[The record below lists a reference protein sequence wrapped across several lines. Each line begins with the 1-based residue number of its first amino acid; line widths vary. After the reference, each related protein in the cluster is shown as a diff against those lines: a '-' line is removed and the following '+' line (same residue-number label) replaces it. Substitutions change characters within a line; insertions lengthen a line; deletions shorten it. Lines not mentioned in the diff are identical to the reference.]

1 MQLDQLE
8 KALRQLPHDTLMT
21 EIPEIQN
28 SIAHLK
34 KSNDE
39 MREYDPD
46 HSDPDFVQA
55 IGENIA
61 LIKHYEERID
71 LTLRVIREIIGEA
84 AAREMGSNVASFRER
99 YQTPQESTQEEA
111 GVFL

>member
-1 MQLDQLE
+1 MQLEQLE

-21 EIPEIQN
+21 EIPEVQN
-28 SIAHLK
+28 SIAHLQ

-46 HSDPDFVQA
+46 QSDPDLVQA
-55 IGENIA
+55 IDENIE
-61 LIKHYEERID
+61 LIKRYEERID

-84 AAREMGSNVASFRER
+84 AAREMGSNVAAFRAR
-99 YQTPQESTQEEA
+99 YQAPQQVPEEET